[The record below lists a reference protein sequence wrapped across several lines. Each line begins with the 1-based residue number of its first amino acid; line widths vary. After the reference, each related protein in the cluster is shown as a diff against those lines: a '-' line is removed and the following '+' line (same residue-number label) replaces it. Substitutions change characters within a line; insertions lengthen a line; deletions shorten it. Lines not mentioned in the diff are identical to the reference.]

1 MSVLLTDG
9 QIVDSLSRTST
20 MQHFYIALQG
30 SELLW
35 QMRIIAVT
43 QNKQ

>member
-9 QIVDSLSRTST
+9 QIVDSLSITAT

-35 QMRIIAVT
+35 QRRIIAVI